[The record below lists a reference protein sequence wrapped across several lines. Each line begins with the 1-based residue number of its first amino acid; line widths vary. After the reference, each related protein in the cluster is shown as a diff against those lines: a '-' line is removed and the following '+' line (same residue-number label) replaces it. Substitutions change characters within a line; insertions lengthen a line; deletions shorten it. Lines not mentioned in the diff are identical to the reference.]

1 MIKRMIK
8 QRRPARRVDPME
20 YRTRG
25 LMLARLVDAQWWWL
39 RRMLTFVELR
49 TKAQGGTCRNETD
62 EVGAARALGPQAI
75 RTLRSVGDN
84 GGKRT
89 SS

>member
-1 MIKRMIK
+1 
-8 QRRPARRVDPME
+8 ME

-62 EVGAARALGPQAI
+62 EVGAARAGPAGHQNPPV
-75 RTLRSVGDN
+75 RKGQR
-84 GGKRT
+84 R
-89 SS
+89 